1 MDCVD
6 TEALGSGER
15 VEALETPV
23 ELDIVVEAE
32 APVASS
38 NVVPM
43 PGREGR
49 RFQVIDGGRADD
61 VDAQSRP
68 KMWLCRTCEED
79 IGVATSVIE
88 PVWQGPL
95 REGSK
100 VRLSSGTKRLVCT
113 HCKMR
118 GKLTFAD

>member
-15 VEALETPV
+15 VEVLETPV
-23 ELDIVVEAE
+23 ELDVVVDGET
-32 APVASS
+32 PSTNS

-49 RFQVIDGGRADD
+49 RFQVIDGGRTDD
-61 VDAQSRP
+61 HDGHARP
-68 KMWLCRTCEED
+68 KMWLCHTCEED

-95 REGSK
+95 REGAK